1 MSNQNNY
8 AYAPYQVYEAENTPN
23 LRMILMR
30 YAQHWKWFV
39 LSLLLTAGAAYAY
52 LLYQTPIYKVQTS
65 LLIKDDK
72 KGLSEDNILK
82 EMDIFTPKKVI
93 ENEMEILKSYALMD
107 KVVTRLGLDVQYFH
121 PTNTIKQEIYNQ
133 SPIRVIVEKGRP
145 ILYETDLTIT
155 VEKPGSVRIDDAV
168 YPVNQSIK
176 TPYGRL
182 RIFARDPLKTSAE
195 PIIVRV
201 SPRQKTV
208 DGFLKRLTV
217 DPSSKASTVL
227 LMTLEDAVPQKG
239 EAVLNELI
247 TEYNSA
253 AIVDK
258 NIVASNTLNFIEERL
273 QLIAGELSTVEK
285 GVESYKSAEGI
296 TDLSSQAAV
305 FLETVKENDDQLN
318 QATIQLGIIQ
328 DLERYVN
335 SKSTERGVAPSALT
349 ISDPILLGLVGKVSE
364 LELQRDQ
371 LSRTTTTNNPLLQSL
386 DSQIKATKESL
397 SENIQNLKRTLSST
411 QSKLKSTNRQLE
423 SQIRTIPSK
432 ERALVNIT
440 RQQSI
445 KNNLYTYLL
454 EKREETALS
463 YASTVADS
471 RTIDPPR
478 SGSEPIKPVK
488 STIFLMFGL
497 LGLVLPIGVL
507 GARDALNNRISR
519 RSDVEAISQVPIL
532 GEIVASR
539 NLDALIMVSGQRS
552 IIAEQIRALR
562 TNLQFLRS
570 NPTGSQVV
578 MFTSSISG
586 EGKSFLSLNLG
597 ASLALVDRP
606 TVILEM
612 DLRKPKIHSV
622 LGLPNTIGISNYL
635 IQEATLDD
643 VLQEIPGFPNYH
655 IITCG
660 PIPPNPAELLSSP
673 ALEQLFKELR
683 ERFAYIIVDSPPI
696 GLVTDAQ
703 LIAPFV
709 DATMYMVRH
718 DHTPKAYLRMI
729 DNLYKEHRFQR
740 LNLILNAVG
749 GGESYQ
755 YGYGY
760 GYSNY
765 GGYYEESNQI
775 AKASARKRR

>member
-1 MSNQNNY
+1 MSTQNNY
-8 AYAPYQVYEAENTPN
+8 AYAPYQVYEAENTPD
-23 LRMILMR
+23 LRAILMR
-30 YAQHWKWFV
+30 YAHYWKWFILSV
-39 LSLLLTAGAAYAY
+39 LLAGGAAYAY
-52 LLYQTPIYKVQTS
+52 LLFQTPIYKIQTS

-82 EMDIFTPKKVI
+82 EMDIFTPKKVV

-107 KVVTRLGLDVQYFH
+107 KVVTSLGLDVQYFR
-121 PTNTIKQEIYNQ
+121 PTNTIKQEIYDE
-133 SPIRVIVEKGRP
+133 SPFRLIVEKGNSE
-145 ILYETDLTIT
+145 LYEADLSII
-155 VEKPGSVRIDDAV
+155 VESANRVRINDAL
-168 YPVNQSIK
+168 YPINQSIQ

-182 RIFARDPLKTSAE
+182 RVFAPRALKATTE

-201 SPRQKTV
+201 AAHQEIV
-208 DGFLKRLTV
+208 EGYLKRLTV
-217 DPSSKASTVL
+217 DPSSKVSSVL
-227 LMTLEDAVPQKG
+227 LMTLEDAVPHKG
-239 EAVLNELI
+239 EAILNKLI
-247 TEYNSA
+247 TEYNQA

-273 QLIAGELSTVEK
+273 RLIAGELSTVEK
-285 GVESYKSAEGI
+285 GVESYKSSEGI
-296 TDLSSQAAV
+296 TDLSSQAQV
-305 FLETVKENDDQLN
+305 FLATVKDNDDQLN
-318 QATIQLGIIQ
+318 KASIQLGVIQ
-328 DLERYVN
+328 DLERYVT
-335 SKSTERGVAPSALT
+335 SKSNERGVAPSVLAV
-349 ISDPILLGLVGKVSE
+349 SDPVLIGLVSKVTE

-371 LSRTTTTNNPLLQSL
+371 LSRTTTSNNPILQSVEA
-386 DSQIKATKESL
+386 QIKATKESL
-397 SENIQNLKRTLSST
+397 SENIQNQKQILVNT
-411 QSKLKSTNRQLE
+411 QQKLKATNRQLE
-423 SQIRTIPSK
+423 NQIRTIPRK
-432 ERALVNIT
+432 ERALVDIT

-454 EKREETALS
+454 AKREETALS

-478 SGSEPIKPVK
+478 SKNEPVKPVK
-488 STIFLMFGL
+488 SLIFLLFGVFGL
-497 LGLVLPIGVL
+497 MMPVGVL
-507 GARDALNNRISR
+507 AARDALNNRVSR
-519 RSDVEAISQVPIL
+519 RSDVEAVSQVPIL

-539 NLDALIMVSGQRS
+539 HVEPLVMISSQRS

-570 NPTGSQVV
+570 DPTGSQVI

-622 LGLPNTIGISNYL
+622 LGVPNTIGISNYL
-635 IQEATLDD
+635 IQEASLDD
-643 VLQEIPGFPNYH
+643 VLQPIPGFPNYQ

-660 PIPPNPAELLSSP
+660 PIPPNPAELLNSP

-683 ERFAYIIVDSPPI
+683 ERFSYIIVDSPPI

-703 LIAPFV
+703 LIAPHV
-709 DATMYMVRH
+709 DATMFMVRH
-718 DHTPKAYLRMI
+718 DHTPKAYLRLI
-729 DNLYKEHRFQR
+729 DSLYKEHRFQR
-740 LNLILNAVG
+740 LNLILNGVG

-760 GYSNY
+760 GYGY
-765 GGYYEESNQI
+765 GGGYYEESAQV
-775 AKASARKRR
+775 AKASIRKRR